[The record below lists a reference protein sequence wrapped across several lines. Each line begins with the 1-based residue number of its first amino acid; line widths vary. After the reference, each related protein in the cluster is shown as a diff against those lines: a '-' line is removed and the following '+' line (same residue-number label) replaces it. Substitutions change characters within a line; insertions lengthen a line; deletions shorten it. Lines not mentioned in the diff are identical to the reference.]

1 MTEEEGWDD
10 WKGMVGVAGE
20 GEMTG
25 GGRGEMTGGGRGEM
39 TEGLESFKAVYVLAE
54 NRNLPDYEKIA

>member
-20 GEMTG
+20 
-25 GGRGEMTGGGRGEM
+25 GEMTGGGRGEM